1 MLTTEIRLSLFYR
14 VDLIKVILMII
25 GVLIMACSFK
35 KDLEEAFKLIDLVC
49 ESMEKYII
57 DNLKV
62 FQTNE
67 NAIDSFLRDVGQKKY
82 NTLMEEVEKSDIKK
96 KDKFSKKAGNYFNK
110 KMIVI
115 KNNFNDNV
123 YSKAKITNILD
134 NWD

>member
-1 MLTTEIRLSLFYR
+1 
-14 VDLIKVILMII
+14 
-25 GVLIMACSFK
+25 MACSFK
-35 KDLEEAFKLIDLVC
+35 KDLEDAFKLIDLVC
-49 ESMEKYII
+49 KNMEKYII

-62 FQTNE
+62 FQTNK
-67 NAIDSFLRDVGQKKY
+67 NAIDSFLTDVGQKKY

-96 KDKFSKKAGNYFNK
+96 KDKFSKKTGNYFNK
-110 KMIVI
+110 KMIII